1 MIKPFAF
8 ISCSFFCQVGFSQS
22 ESIITDRPDITES
35 AEVVPA
41 GWLQL
46 EHGFQ
51 YSDYNN
57 PIVDYATTLVR
68 WGLNAH
74 TELRLAYAPSIELH
88 ENLKGETV
96 LQMQSFSMG
105 LKSILY
111 SGNYFNCAAISS
123 GGSTITREEEDL
135 YADPNFE
142 LLIAAA
148 ADINQFWTLSV
159 NTGGTLSGDDGYVKM
174 PFSLSNGIAIGD
186 KFGYFAELFVEDLTD
201 FEASVDMGFTYLINT
216 NIQVDVSG
224 GYQFDYDVPF
234 ISTGF
239 AYRFDL

>member
-1 MIKPFAF
+1 M
-8 ISCSFFCQVGFSQS
+8 
-22 ESIITDRPDITES
+22 TDRPDITES
-35 AEVVPA
+35 AEVVSA

-51 YSDYNN
+51 YSGYDSPN
-57 PIVDYATTLVR
+57 VDFATTLVR

-74 TELRLAYAPSIELH
+74 TELRLAYAPSIELND
-88 ENLKGETV
+88 NLRGETL
-96 LQMQSFSMG
+96 LQMQTFSVG
-105 LKSILY
+105 LKSVLY
-111 SGNYFNCAAISS
+111 SGNNINCAAISS
-123 GGSTITREEEDL
+123 GGSTYTWEDEKL
-135 YADPNFE
+135 YLNPNFE

-148 ADINQFWTLSV
+148 VYINQFWTLSV
-159 NTGGTLSGDDGYVKM
+159 NTGGTLSGSDGYVMM
-174 PFSLSNGIAIGD
+174 PFSISNGISLGD
-186 KFGYFAELFVEDLTD
+186 NFGYFAELFVEDLTD